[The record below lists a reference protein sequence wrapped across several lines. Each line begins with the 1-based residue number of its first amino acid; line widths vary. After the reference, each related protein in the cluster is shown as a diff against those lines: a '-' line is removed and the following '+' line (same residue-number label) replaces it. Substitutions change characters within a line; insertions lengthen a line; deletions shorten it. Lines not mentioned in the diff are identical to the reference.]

1 MAFLQSK
8 GIGFEKMR
16 GIGFDGTNTMS
27 GHRSRVQTRL
37 RLHAPSAVYVHCRC
51 QKLQLAALKAA
62 AEHTEVNR
70 VLGTLL
76 TIRKAFHYSPKKA
89 EKLAEIQAELDSPE
103 IKIKM
108 QKPSDTRWL
117 ARERA
122 VRAVGKSLPALVS
135 TFKKIYDETG
145 DAEAHGIAT
154 LLTKYN
160 TVACINMLSDVLHTV
175 AKLQGNLQAK
185 EIDLAS
191 VPGMVDSTTKR
202 LKELKER
209 VISSTWFKDH
219 SLVFTDN
226 LQLGAKKI
234 VVTEEEKA
242 GFLQK
247 VYRPYLQSV
256 IDHINGRMEST
267 DFLSSMSVFDPRH
280 LPNSEERLNN
290 YGEEKIRILI
300 DFYGIAQRAYFD
312 GDEAFSQPDI
322 DPEYTEAEWKL
333 FRQLIFR
340 KYRDSS
346 LQTMLFCLTGSDDI
360 STVSPNLAKVATIL
374 EVLPVTTATVERSFS
389 SMKLIKTRLRSRM
402 GEKILDHAMRMCI
415 EGPDRLSNDTL
426 ESVVDNYKEV
436 KQRKLA
442 L

>member
-1 MAFLQSK
+1 
-8 GIGFEKMR
+8 
-16 GIGFDGTNTMS
+16 
-27 GHRSRVQTRL
+27 
-37 RLHAPSAVYVHCRC
+37 
-51 QKLQLAALKAA
+51 
-62 AEHTEVNR
+62 
-70 VLGTLL
+70 
-76 TIRKAFHYSPKKA
+76 
-89 EKLAEIQAELDSPE
+89 
-103 IKIKM
+103 
-108 QKPSDTRWL
+108 
-117 ARERA
+117 
-122 VRAVGKSLPALVS
+122 
-135 TFKKIYDETG
+135 
-145 DAEAHGIAT
+145 
-154 LLTKYN
+154 
-160 TVACINMLSDVLHTV
+160 MLSDVLHTV

-202 LKELKER
+202 LKEQKER
-209 VISSTWFKDH
+209 VSSSTWFKDH

-322 DPEYTEAEWKL
+322 DPEKTEAEWKL
-333 FRQLIFR
+333 FQQLIFR
-340 KYRDSS
+340 KYRIVPCKPC
-346 LQTMLFCLTGSDDI
+346 F
-360 STVSPNLAKVATIL
+360 PA
-374 EVLPVTTATVERSFS
+374 
-389 SMKLIKTRLRSRM
+389 
-402 GEKILDHAMRMCI
+402 
-415 EGPDRLSNDTL
+415 
-426 ESVVDNYKEV
+426 
-436 KQRKLA
+436 
-442 L
+442 